1 LSLYAEISEAQRVY
15 KDVLNGY
22 SVFNYNGKNVYIKHL
37 KDVDHGSIQEYR
49 KEVETQALEK
59 GLLSEKEKLKLLHD
73 SEVWTEQEEKNYL
86 SLIDDLDNLRL
97 SRDKMLIKSQKK
109 QYDLLIE
116 EKEKNIQ
123 EIQSTRNEYVGMTCE
138 GYSEKRV
145 NERYL
150 YFTFYED
157 LDLKKPFFSE
167 EEFEELEDIKLMAL
181 VVKNNSILKNFS
193 QQDLKNVSVCSFF
206 MNSIMICDSNPFFF
220 YGKSVTE
227 LTNYQTDLFYN
238 GLQNKRILE
247 EGKKPPKTNTLKQLS
262 GWYDAVG
269 SQKTVDTTNKDGTTV
284 VGATKEEIEQLTSSS
299 SEDGRMV
306 IDFNKAAAEKSKEK
320 GGKLSMKEIME
331 IHGH

>member
-1 LSLYAEISEAQRVY
+1 MIVAFCIQNMPKAKL
-15 KDVLNGY
+15 
-22 SVFNYNGKNVYIKHL
+22 YIKHL

-49 KEVETQALEK
+49 KGVEAQALEK
-59 GLLSEKEKLKLLHD
+59 GLLSQKEKLKLLHD
-73 SEVWTEQEEKNYL
+73 SEVWTEQEEKNYV

-97 SRDKMLIKSQKK
+97 SRDKMLLKSQRK

-116 EKEKNIQ
+116 EKEKKIQ
-123 EIQSTRNEYVGMTCE
+123 EIQSTRNEYVGMTSE
-138 GYSEKRV
+138 DYSEKRV

-150 YFTFYED
+150 YFTFYKD
-157 LDLKKPFFSE
+157 LDFKNPFFSE
-167 EEFEELEDIKLMAL
+167 EEFEELEDVKLMAL

-247 EGKKPPKTNTLKQLS
+247 EGKKPPKTKTLKEFRK
-262 GWYDAVG
+262 Y
-269 SQKTVDTTNKDGTTV
+269 
-284 VGATKEEIEQLTSSS
+284 
-299 SEDGRMV
+299 
-306 IDFNKAAAEKSKEK
+306 
-320 GGKLSMKEIME
+320 
-331 IHGH
+331 